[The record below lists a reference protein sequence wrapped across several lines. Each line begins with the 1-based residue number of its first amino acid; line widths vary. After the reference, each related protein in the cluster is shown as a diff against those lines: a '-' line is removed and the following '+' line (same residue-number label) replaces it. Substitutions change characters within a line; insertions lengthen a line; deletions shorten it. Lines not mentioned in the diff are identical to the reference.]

1 MSIDIPTAG
10 YSNHETLRIK
20 LDRQDCR
27 IAELEA
33 QLTEIANIAH
43 HGGLI
48 GKDIKDIRGLTL
60 PYWDMEECNRLQAL
74 RDKPCT
80 K

>member
-1 MSIDIPTAG
+1 MGSYAAHISSMHSACK
-10 YSNHETLRIK
+10 ERIEK
-20 LDRQDCR
+20 
-27 IAELEA
+27 LEA